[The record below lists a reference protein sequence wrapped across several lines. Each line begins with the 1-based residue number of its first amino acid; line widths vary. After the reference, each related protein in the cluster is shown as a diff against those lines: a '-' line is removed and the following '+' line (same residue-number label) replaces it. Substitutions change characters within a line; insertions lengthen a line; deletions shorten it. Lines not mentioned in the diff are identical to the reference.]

1 MKVLVLNC
9 GSSSAKYKLYDMADE
24 TVLAEGKVERIGMDD
39 ALITH
44 DSRGKER
51 YHTTAPVRNHQVA
64 IARAMELLTDP
75 KYGILTSVQEIDA
88 VGHRIVSGGA
98 VFTEPVL
105 VDQRNKELIAECG
118 EWAPLHNPHAVVGI
132 EAAQELLPE
141 ASQVAVFDTAF
152 LATMEPHVYL
162 YALPYELYKK
172 YKIRRY
178 GAHGTS
184 HKYVALR
191 TAQLLD
197 RPLEELKMITC
208 HLGNGASITAIKDG
222 RCVDT
227 SMGMTPLEGL
237 IMGTRCGSLDPSIP
251 LYIMEREG
259 LTTQECNDLMNK
271 QSGLK
276 GMSGISHDMRDI
288 EEAME
293 QGHERAIQAFDAYVH
308 SIVKHIGAYTAVLG
322 GLDCLVFTAGIGEN
336 SPLLRSRVC
345 GKLAGLGI
353 QISEERNQD
362 KEKEKEIS
370 TAKSNVSVWVVPTN
384 EELMIARETAELSTK
399 AIQKRS

>member
-1 MKVLVLNC
+1 M
-9 GSSSAKYKLYDMADE
+9 
-24 TVLAEGKVERIGMDD
+24 
-39 ALITH
+39 
-44 DSRGKER
+44 
-51 YHTTAPVRNHQVA
+51 
-64 IARAMELLTDP
+64 LT
-75 KYGILTSVQEIDA
+75 
-88 VGHRIVSGGA
+88 
-98 VFTEPVL
+98 
-105 VDQRNKELIAECG
+105 
-118 EWAPLHNPHAVVGI
+118 
-132 EAAQELLPE
+132 E

-162 YALPYELYKK
+162 YALPYELYEK

-184 HKYVALR
+184 HKYVAIR
-191 TAQLLD
+191 TAQLLN

-237 IMGTRCGSLDPSIP
+237 IMGTRCGSIDPSIP

-288 EEAME
+288 EAAVEE
-293 QGHERAIQAFDAYVH
+293 GNERAIQAFKAYVH

-322 GLDCLVFTAGIGEN
+322 GLDCLVFTAGVGEN
-336 SPLLRSRVC
+336 SPLLRSHVC
-345 GKLAGLGI
+345 SQLAGLGV
-353 QISEERNQD
+353 QISKERNED
-362 KEKEKEIS
+362 KDKEKEIS
-370 TAKSNVSVWVVPTN
+370 TPESSVSVWVVPTN
-384 EELMIARETAELSTK
+384 EELMIARETAELSAK
-399 AIQKRS
+399 AVQQRG

>member
-1 MKVLVLNC
+1 
-9 GSSSAKYKLYDMADE
+9 
-24 TVLAEGKVERIGMDD
+24 MD
-39 ALITH
+39 
-44 DSRGKER
+44 
-51 YHTTAPVRNHQVA
+51 
-64 IARAMELLTDP
+64 LLTDP

-98 VFTEPVL
+98 YFTEPVL

-118 EWAPLHNPHAVVGI
+118 ELAPLHNPHAVVGI

-162 YALPYELYKK
+162 YALPYELYEK

-184 HKYVALR
+184 HKYVAIR
-191 TAQLLD
+191 TAQLLN

-237 IMGTRCGSLDPSIP
+237 IMGTRCGSIDPSIP

-288 EEAME
+288 EAAVEE
-293 QGHERAIQAFDAYVH
+293 GNERAIQAFKAYVH

-322 GLDCLVFTAGIGEN
+322 GLDCLVFTAGVGEN
-336 SPLLRSRVC
+336 SPHC
-345 GKLAGLGI
+345 GLTSAPAGWPWRANLGRT
-353 QISEERNQD
+353 Q
-362 KEKEKEIS
+362 
-370 TAKSNVSVWVVPTN
+370 
-384 EELMIARETAELSTK
+384 
-399 AIQKRS
+399 

>member
-9 GSSSAKYKLYDMADE
+9 GSSSAKYKLYDMTDE
-24 TVLAEGKVERIGMDD
+24 TVLAEGRVERIGLDD

-44 DSRGKER
+44 DARGKER
-51 YHTTAPVRNHQVA
+51 YHTTTPVRSHQVA
-64 IARAMELLTDP
+64 IARAMELLTDS
-75 KYGILTSVQEIDA
+75 KYGVLKSVQEIDA

-98 VFTEPVL
+98 YFTEPVL
-105 VDQRNKELIAECG
+105 VDQRNKELIAECS
-118 EWAPLHNPHAVVGI
+118 ELAPLHNPGAVVGI
-132 EAAQELLPE
+132 EAAQELLPD

-162 YALPYELYKK
+162 YALPYELYEK

-191 TAQLLD
+191 AAQLLN
-197 RPLEELKMITC
+197 RPLEELKVITC

-237 IMGTRCGSLDPSIP
+237 IMGTRCGSIDPSIP

-259 LTTQECNDLMNK
+259 LTTQQCNDLMNK

-276 GMSGISHDMRDI
+276 GMSGVSHDMRDI
-288 EEAME
+288 EAAME
-293 QGHERAIQAFDAYVH
+293 EGNERAIQAFKAYVH

-322 GLDCLVFTAGIGEN
+322 GLDCLVFTAGVGEN
-336 SPLLRSRVC
+336 SPLLRSHVC
-345 GKLAGLGI
+345 SQLAGLGI
-353 QISEERNQD
+353 YISEERNHD

-370 TAKSNVSVWVVPTN
+370 TAESSVSVWVIPTN
-384 EELMIARETAELSTK
+384 EELMIARETAELSTR
-399 AIQKRS
+399 AIRQRN